1 MPCRDHKKSIRNIS
15 GGLFVLYLYH
25 NANIMTISRYFTA
38 LAAGLIMFVA
48 CGEDPYGP
56 TNHIPSP
63 KPQPEQPQNPDNPDS
78 QDPKPTFDGLC
89 LGGDISVLQSY
100 EDNKVPYYD
109 HEGNLIPDVLKY
121 MKSEQVGWN
130 AQRVRLFVN
139 PQQKN
144 PDGSR
149 DAQVCQ
155 DLDYVVRLCKR
166 IKQEGFALLLD
177 FHYSDTWADPSNQWI
192 PQEWASLNDIELQ
205 ARIYQYTKE
214 CLQRLVDE
222 GAVPDFVQ
230 PGNEISYGMLWSTYA
245 GRNDRSNRCF
255 YDSSQESWTRFAN
268 LLTQATKAIREVC
281 PKAGII
287 LHTERSGKLSSLKD
301 IYGRLSKV
309 DYDIIGLSYYP
320 FWHGSLET
328 LSKSLEGLA
337 TEFPDKKVQLVET
350 AYHYQWQAPDVEFD
364 FSSAWPVNP
373 AGQAAYTR
381 ALIQE
386 LKKHENV
393 TGLYWWFPEE
403 NGNGPGSAVLTNWVN
418 RGLWDNETHRALP
431 ALYELKGFL

>member
-1 MPCRDHKKSIRNIS
+1 MKIS
-15 GGLFVLYLYH
+15 KLINVLL
-25 NANIMTISRYFTA
+25 AGVMM
-38 LAAGLIMFVA
+38 LAA
-48 CGEDPYGP
+48 CDENPYGP
-56 TNHIPSP
+56 TGHVPSP
-63 KPQPEQPQNPDNPDS
+63 KPEQPEEPTPET
-78 QDPKPTFDGLC
+78 PKPVIEGLY

-109 HEGNLIPDVLKY
+109 QQGNLIPDVLKY

-144 PDGSR
+144 PDGSK

-166 IKQEGFALLLD
+166 IKQEGFSLLLD

-192 PQEWASLNDIELQ
+192 PQEWAGLNEIELQ
-205 ARIYQYTKE
+205 AKVYQYTKD

-222 GAVPDFVQ
+222 GATPDFVQ

-245 GRNDRSNRCF
+245 DRNDRSNRCF
-255 YDSSQESWTRFAN
+255 YDSSQESWNRFVN
-268 LLTQATKAIREVC
+268 LLGQATKAIREVC
-281 PKAGII
+281 PEAGIV
-287 LHTERSGKLSSLKD
+287 LHTERSGNLDSLKD

-320 FWHGSLET
+320 FWHGPLGT
-328 LSKSLEGLA
+328 LSNSLDGLA
-337 TEFPDKKVQLVET
+337 EEFPDKQVHMVEV
-350 AYHYQWQAPDVEFD
+350 AYHYQWPPQSEFD
-364 FSSAWPVNP
+364 FSSIWPITP
-373 AGQAAYTR
+373 EGQAAYTR
-381 ALIQE
+381 DLIKE
-386 LKKHENV
+386 LKKHKNV

-403 NGNGPGSAVLTNWVN
+403 NGNGPNSAVLTNWVN
-418 RGLWDNETHRALP
+418 RGLWDNESHRALP
-431 ALYELKGFL
+431 ALYELKEFLRQ

>member
-1 MPCRDHKKSIRNIS
+1 MN
-15 GGLFVLYLYH
+15 
-25 NANIMTISRYFTA
+25 ISRYITA
-38 LAAGLIMFVA
+38 FAASIMMLAA
-48 CGEDPYGP
+48 CEENPYGP
-56 TNHIPSP
+56 TGHVPSP
-63 KPQPEQPQNPDNPDS
+63 KPEEPTPET
-78 QDPKPTFDGLC
+78 PKPVIEGLY

-109 HEGNLIPDVLKY
+109 QQGNLIPDVLKY
-121 MKSEQVGWN
+121 MKGEQVGWN

-155 DLDYVVRLCKR
+155 NLDYVVRLCKR

-177 FHYSDTWADPSNQWI
+177 FHYSDTWADPANQWI
-192 PQEWASLNDIELQ
+192 PQEWEGLSEIELQ
-205 ARIYQYTKE
+205 AKVYQYTKE

-222 GAVPDFVQ
+222 GATPDFVQ

-245 GRNDRSNRCF
+245 NRNDRSNRCF
-255 YDSSQESWTRFAN
+255 YNSSQESWNRFVN
-268 LLTQATKAIREVC
+268 LLGQATKAIREVC
-281 PKAGII
+281 PDAGIV
-287 LHTERSGKLSSLKD
+287 LHTERSGNLDSLKD

-328 LSKSLEGLA
+328 LSKSLDGLA
-337 TEFPDKKVQLVET
+337 EEFPDKQVHMVEV
-350 AYHYQWQAPDVEFD
+350 AYHYQWPPQSEFD
-364 FSSAWPVNP
+364 FSSTWPITP
-373 AGQAAYTR
+373 EGQAAYTR
-381 ALIQE
+381 DLVKE
-386 LKKHENV
+386 LKKHDNV

-403 NGNGPGSAVLTNWVN
+403 NGNGPNSEVLTNWVN
-418 RGLWDNETHRALP
+418 RGLWDNESHRALP
-431 ALYELKGFL
+431 ALYELKAFLN

>member
-1 MPCRDHKKSIRNIS
+1 MIR
-15 GGLFVLYLYH
+15 
-25 NANIMTISRYFTA
+25 
-38 LAAGLIMFVA
+38 LIFMLMASVMLLVS
-48 CGEDPYGP
+48 CEENPYGP
-56 TNHIPSP
+56 TGHVPSP
-63 KPQPEQPQNPDNPDS
+63 KPEQPQEPTPEA
-78 QDPKPTFDGLC
+78 PKPEIEGLY

-109 HEGNLIPDVLKY
+109 QQGNIIPDVLQY
-121 MKSEQVGWN
+121 MKGEQVGWN

-139 PQQKN
+139 PQQKS
-144 PDGSR
+144 PDGSK

-155 DLDYVVRLCKR
+155 NLDYVVRLCKR
-166 IKQEGFALLLD
+166 IKQEGFSLLLD
-177 FHYSDTWADPSNQWI
+177 FHYSGTWADPSNQWI
-192 PQEWASLNDIELQ
+192 PQEWAGLTEIELQ
-205 ARIYQYTKE
+205 TKVYQYTKE

-222 GAVPDFVQ
+222 GATPDFVQ

-245 GRNDRSNRCF
+245 DRNDRSNRCF
-255 YDSSQESWTRFAN
+255 YDSSQESWNRFAN
-268 LLTQATKAIREVC
+268 LLGQAAKAIREVC
-281 PKAGII
+281 PKAGIV
-287 LHTERSGKLSSLKD
+287 LHTERSGNLYSLKD

-337 TEFPDKKVQLVET
+337 KEFPGKKVHIVET

-364 FSSAWPVNP
+364 FSSIWPINP
-373 AGQAAYTR
+373 EGQAAFTR
-381 ALIQE
+381 ALVKE

-403 NGNGPGSAVLTNWVN
+403 NGNGPNSAVLTNWVN
-418 RGLWDNETHRALP
+418 RGLWDNESHRALP
-431 ALYELKGFL
+431 ALYELKEFLRQ

>member
-1 MPCRDHKKSIRNIS
+1 MS
-15 GGLFVLYLYH
+15 
-25 NANIMTISRYFTA
+25 ISRYIAA
-38 LAAGLIMFVA
+38 LAASLIMSAA
-48 CGEDPYGP
+48 CTENPYGP
-56 TNHIPSP
+56 TNHVPG
-63 KPQPEQPQNPDNPDS
+63 QNPEQELPQKPDESGDH
-78 QDPKPTFDGLC
+78 DGLY
-89 LGGDISVLQSY
+89 LGGDISVLLSY

-109 HEGNLIPDVLKY
+109 QQGNPIPDVLKY
-121 MKSEQVGWN
+121 MKSDDVKWN

-139 PQQKN
+139 PQQKS

-192 PQEWASLNDIELQ
+192 PQEWASLGEIELQ
-205 ARIYQYTKE
+205 AKIYQYTKD

-245 GRNDRSNRCF
+245 GRNDKSNRCF
-255 YDSSQESWTRFAN
+255 YDSSQESWNRFAN
-268 LLTQATKAIREVC
+268 LLNQATKAIREVC

-287 LHTERSGKLSSLKD
+287 LHTERSGNLYSLKD

-328 LSKSLEGLA
+328 LSKSIDGLA
-337 TEFPDKKVQLVET
+337 KEFPDKKVHLVET
-350 AYHYQWQAPDVEFD
+350 AYHYQWQSQDVEFD
-364 FSSAWPVNP
+364 FSKTWPINP
-373 AGQAAYTR
+373 EGQAAYAR

-403 NGNGPGSAVLTNWVN
+403 NGNGPNSAVLTNWVN

>member
-1 MPCRDHKKSIRNIS
+1 MKIS
-15 GGLFVLYLYH
+15 KMINVLMASVMLLVSCEE
-25 NANIMTISRYFTA
+25 N
-38 LAAGLIMFVA
+38 
-48 CGEDPYGP
+48 PYGP
-56 TNHIPSP
+56 TGHVPSP
-63 KPQPEQPQNPDNPDS
+63 KPEQPQEPTPEA
-78 QDPKPTFDGLC
+78 PKPEIEGLY

-109 HEGNLIPDVLKY
+109 QQGNIIPDVLQY
-121 MKSEQVGWN
+121 MKGEQVGWN

-139 PQQKN
+139 PQQKS
-144 PDGSR
+144 PDGSK

-155 DLDYVVRLCKR
+155 NLDYVVRLCKR
-166 IKQEGFALLLD
+166 IKQEGFSLLLD

-192 PQEWASLNDIELQ
+192 PQEWAGLTEIELQ
-205 ARIYQYTKE
+205 TKVYQYTKE

-222 GAVPDFVQ
+222 GATPDFVQ

-245 GRNDRSNRCF
+245 DRNDRSNRCF
-255 YDSSQESWTRFAN
+255 YDSSQESWNRFAN
-268 LLTQATKAIREVC
+268 LLDQAAKAIREVC
-281 PKAGII
+281 PKAGIV
-287 LHTERSGKLSSLKD
+287 LHTERSGNLYSLKD

-337 TEFPDKKVQLVET
+337 KEFPGKKVHIVET

-364 FSSAWPVNP
+364 FSSIWPINP
-373 AGQAAYTR
+373 EGQAAFTR
-381 ALIQE
+381 ALVKE

-403 NGNGPGSAVLTNWVN
+403 NGNGPNSAVLTNWVN
-418 RGLWDNETHRALP
+418 RGLWDNESHRALP
-431 ALYELKGFL
+431 ALYELKEFLRQ